1 MCLSQMLQLGQDV
14 LLLCAFPFGLS
25 VHMESYPPW
34 CFHVAILS
42 GRLVWAAS
50 MVAHGF
56 KREEAEDRA
65 QKSQNITC
73 SILYWL
79 N

>member
-14 LLLCAFPFGLS
+14 LLRCAFPFGLS
-25 VHMESYPPW
+25 VHTESYPPW

-50 MVAHGF
+50 MVAQGF
-56 KREEAEDRA
+56 KRKEQRTELR
-65 QKSQNITC
+65 SPRT
-73 SILYWL
+73 SHTPYFLG
-79 N
+79 